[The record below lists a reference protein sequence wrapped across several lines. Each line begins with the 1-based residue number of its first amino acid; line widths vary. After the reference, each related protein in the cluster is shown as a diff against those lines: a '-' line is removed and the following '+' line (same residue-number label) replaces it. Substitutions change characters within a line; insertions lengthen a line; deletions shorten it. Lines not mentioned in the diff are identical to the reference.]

1 MSGLDQLVA
10 ELEAAA
16 TRLRSGELERE
27 EAAQL
32 VEQCAELATRVGAE
46 LDREAREAGAK
57 GERPGQETLL

>member
-1 MSGLDQLVA
+1 VNQGLDALVA

-32 VEQCAELATRVGAE
+32 VERCAELAARVGSE
-46 LDREAREAGAK
+46 LDAAGRAAADV
-57 GERPGQETLL
+57 EGQERLL